1 MLGNV
6 RLVTTD
12 WSSVGEREGNSR
24 EAELARRIFK
34 PLVDAGAKMLRH
46 DKGLVSAQS
55 ILSTLI
61 HQDPVTLKIQ
71 TELNSGRALGDTSAG
86 AVIIEEMK
94 ALRKKHEEEME
105 DLMKEMQE
113 AAMDNDEDLRADLA
127 RNRQQLEQLMARAE
141 ENQRRLA
148 TAHVPQKSDVNGH
161 AGNRCMDMED
171 SNLVT
176 ATNTPDTRSVH
187 LPPANAESE
196 TEYADF
202 LDMIGDIFWDT
213 VAGVVYVV
221 RSSLRM

>member
-24 EAELARRIFK
+24 EAELASRIFK

-113 AAMDNDEDLRADLA
+113 AAMDNDEDLRAEAVGAVDGA
-127 RNRQQLEQLMARAE
+127 RRGEPE
-141 ENQRRLA
+141 E
-148 TAHVPQKSDVNGH
+148 
-161 AGNRCMDMED
+161 AGNGACTSKVGCKRAC
-171 SNLVT
+171 
-176 ATNTPDTRSVH
+176 
-187 LPPANAESE
+187 
-196 TEYADF
+196 
-202 LDMIGDIFWDT
+202 G
-213 VAGVVYVV
+213 
-221 RSSLRM
+221 